1 MLRRLERFL
10 DLRTGELER
19 GLLLFA
25 YLFLVIAS
33 FVVGKSVRD
42 ALFID
47 EFGALLL
54 PYADIGVAVLVG
66 VWVSVYL
73 RLARRTNLRQLL
85 VTSLLFFAVNSLVF
99 WWIAH
104 SIRPAWLTPV
114 IYVWVGMF
122 GVVAP
127 AQVWTLATSVL
138 TTREAK
144 RMYGFIGSG
153 ATSGWIVAGYLT
165 QVTAARFGAE
175 ATLLGM
181 AVALL
186 AAAAI
191 VVRLWQCRPMA
202 DREPETALD
211 ASNMSAGIRASIR
224 LIAGSRYLTAIAA
237 VILLSSFTTAV
248 AGWQFKA
255 FTGQAIEGRDA
266 LAAFF
271 GRFNFYAGL
280 LAFTLQW
287 LLTGRLLRRL
297 GLGFALFVV
306 PVGLLFGSIS
316 LLVFGSLAAV
326 VALRGIDQVLR
337 YSIDKPTV
345 ELLYLPVPSDQ
356 TVAVKSF
363 IDTVVWRLGDG
374 LAGATILIAAGF
386 GRMAIVQITW
396 VNLLLLGGWLA
407 AAWVA
412 QRLYVENLR
421 DSIHHYRLDA
431 ERASATGLERKAA
444 DLLTSKLGGGDPSE
458 VLYALRLLGASSHH
472 AMHPAVRG
480 LLTHASPGVRAEA
493 VRVLDEGG
501 DAGVIPTVEKLL
513 HDPDL
518 NVRTQALLY
527 VAHHAQ
533 IDPLDRIEKLGE
545 FDDFSI
551 RAAMVTFLAQPGT
564 HENIEAAR
572 VLLDRMLQDEE
583 PRARLEAARLLE
595 LLPDQ
600 FEDQLR
606 AVFTSGDTEPVRHAL
621 RAVGHLR
628 KRKMISR
635 VVDRLGDPELADDAT
650 EALAAFGDRVVG
662 TLRDYL
668 ADPDTPVAVRRQIPL
683 VLLRIGSQAAHTVLA
698 DSMLD
703 ADTQAR
709 YNVIIGLNKLG
720 DLHPTWSLDGR
731 LVETV
736 LGAEIMGHLRSYQI
750 MGTLG
755 RAMADPVPVTDA
767 IQDAMERELERIFR
781 LLKLLFPRQDLHSA
795 YVGVQSRNPVVHDNA
810 LEFLE
815 NILSP
820 QLRSLLLP
828 LLDSEVPTS
837 VRTELANRVLGAQV
851 ADSTEAVQ
859 SLLASEDP
867 WLRSCAAYA
876 IGALN
881 LGGFDAE
888 LERLSGDP
896 DPLLRETARQ
906 AQSRLSGARAD
917 S

>member
-1 MLRRLERFL
+1 MLQRFERFL
-10 DLRTGELER
+10 DLRRGELER

-33 FVVGKSVRD
+33 FVVGKSIRD

-54 PYADIGVAVLVG
+54 PYADIGVAILVG
-66 VWVSVYL
+66 LWVSAYL
-73 RLARRTNLRQLL
+73 RLARRLSLRQLL
-85 VTSLLFFAVNSLVF
+85 VSSLLFFALNCLIF
-99 WWIAH
+99 WIVAH
-104 SIRPAWLTPV
+104 NFRPSWLTPA

-127 AQVWTLATSVL
+127 AQVWTLATAVL

-153 ATSGWIVAGYLT
+153 ATSGWIVGGYLT
-165 QVTAARFGAE
+165 QVFAARYGAE
-175 ATLLGM
+175 FSLLGM
-181 AVALL
+181 AVCLMV
-186 AAAAI
+186 AAAI
-191 VVRLWQCRPMA
+191 VGRLWSHRPVPDA
-202 DREPETALD
+202 EVETARALQE
-211 ASNMSAGIRASIR
+211 MRGGIRASVQLIR
-224 LIAGSRYLTAIAA
+224 RSPYLVAIAA
-237 VILLSSFTTAV
+237 VILLSSFTTTM

-255 FTGQAIEGRDA
+255 LTGSAIEGKDA

-271 GRFNFYAGL
+271 GRFNFYAGI
-280 LAFTLQW
+280 LAFALQW

-297 GLGFALFVV
+297 GLGFTLFIV
-306 PVGLLFGSIS
+306 PVGLLFGSIG
-316 LLVFGSLAAV
+316 LLVFGSLTAV
-326 VALRGIDQVLR
+326 VVLRGIDQVLR

-345 ELLYLPVPSDQ
+345 ELLYLPVPSDR

-374 LAGATILIAAGF
+374 FAGVTILIAAGF
-386 GRMAIVQITW
+386 GQMAVVQVTW
-396 VNLLLLGGWLA
+396 VSLLLIGGWLA
-407 AAWVA
+407 AVYVA
-412 QRLYVENLR
+412 QRLYVENLQ

-431 ERASATGLERKAA
+431 ERASAIGLDRRAT
-444 DLLTSKLGGGDPSE
+444 DLLATKLGGEDPSE
-458 VLYALRLLGASSHH
+458 VLYALRLLNAGTHRTT
-472 AMHPAVRG
+472 HPAVRG
-480 LLTHASPGVRAEA
+480 LINHSSPEVRAEA
-493 VRVLDEGG
+493 IRLLDESG
-501 DAGVIPTVEKLL
+501 DAGVVSPIEKLL

-518 NVRTQALLY
+518 SVRTQALLY

-545 FDDFSI
+545 FEDFSI
-551 RAAMVTFLAQPGT
+551 RAAMVTFLAQPGR
-564 HENIEAAR
+564 HENLDAAR
-572 VLLDRMLQDEE
+572 VLIDRMLQDDQ

-595 LLPDQ
+595 ILPDQ

-606 AVFTSGDTEPVRHAL
+606 AVFTTGETEQVRHAI
-621 RAVGHLR
+621 RAVGRLR
-628 KRKMISR
+628 KRKLIGR
-635 VVDRLGDPELADDAT
+635 VIDRLGDATLTDDT
-650 EALAAFGDRVVG
+650 VEALAGFGDRVVG

-668 ADPDTPVAVRRQIPL
+668 TDLDTPIDVRRQIPA
-683 VLLRIGSQAAHTVLA
+683 VLLRIGTQQAHSVLA

-703 ADTQAR
+703 ADTQVR
-709 YNVIIGLNKLG
+709 FSVIIGLNKLG
-720 DLHPTWSLDGR
+720 ELHPTWAIDRR

-750 MGTLG
+750 LGTLG
-755 RAMADPVPVTDA
+755 RELSDPAPVTEA
-767 IQDAMERELERIFR
+767 IRDAMERELERIFR
-781 LLKLLFPRQDLHSA
+781 LMKLLFPQQDLHSA

-815 NILSP
+815 NVLSP

-828 LLDSEVPTS
+828 LLDSEVPATS
-837 VRTELANRVLGAQV
+837 RIELANRVLGTEV
-851 ADSTEAVQ
+851 ANSAEAVH
-859 SLLASEDP
+859 SLLSSEDP

-881 LGGFDAE
+881 LEGFDE
-888 LERLSGDP
+888 QLERLSTDP

-906 AQSRLSGARAD
+906 AQARLANE
-917 S
+917 

>member
-1 MLRRLERFL
+1 MLQRFERFL
-10 DLRTGELER
+10 DLRAGELER

-33 FVVGKSVRD
+33 FVVGKSIRD

-54 PYADIGVAVLVG
+54 PYADIGVAMLVG
-66 VWVSVYL
+66 LWVSVYL
-73 RLARRTNLRQLL
+73 RLARRLSLRQLL
-85 VTSLLFFAVNSLVF
+85 VDSLLFFALNCLIFWVF
-99 WWIAH
+99 AH
-104 SIRPAWLTPV
+104 TYRPAWLTPV
-114 IYVWVGMF
+114 IYAWVGMF

-127 AQVWTLATSVL
+127 AQVWTLATAVL

-153 ATSGWIVAGYLT
+153 ATSGWIVGGYLT
-165 QVTAARFGAE
+165 QVIAARYGAE
-175 ATLLGM
+175 FSLVGM
-181 AVALL
+181 AVCL
-186 AAAAI
+186 AVAAGI
-191 VVRLWQCRPMA
+191 VGRLWSRRPVIDSEVEA
-202 DREPETALD
+202 ARGRDLRG
-211 ASNMSAGIRASIR
+211 GIRASVQLIR
-224 LIAGSRYLTAIAA
+224 QSPYLVAIAA
-237 VILLSSFTTAV
+237 VILLSSFTTTM

-255 FTGQAIEGRDA
+255 FTGAAIDGKDA

-280 LAFTLQW
+280 LAFALQW

-297 GLGFALFVV
+297 GLGFALFIV
-306 PVGLLFGSIS
+306 PVGLLFGSIG
-316 LLVFGSLAAV
+316 LLAFGSLTAV
-326 VALRGIDQVLR
+326 VVLRGIDQVLR

-345 ELLYLPVPSDQ
+345 ELLYLPVPSDR

-374 LAGATILIAAGF
+374 LAGVTILIAAGF
-386 GRMAIVQITW
+386 GQMAVVQVTW
-396 VNLLLLGGWLA
+396 VNLLLIGGWLA
-407 AAWVA
+407 AAYVA
-412 QRLYVENLR
+412 QRLYVENLQ

-431 ERASATGLERKAA
+431 ERASATGLDRKAT
-444 DLLTSKLGGGDPSE
+444 DLLATKLGGHDPSE
-458 VLYALRLLGASSHH
+458 VLYALRLLNAGSHR
-472 AMHPAVRG
+472 ATHPAVRG
-480 LLTHASPGVRAEA
+480 LITHASPEVRAEA
-493 VRVLDEGG
+493 VRVLDESG
-501 DAGVIPTVEKLL
+501 DTGFVSPVEKLL

-518 NVRTQALLY
+518 TVRTQALLY

-545 FDDFSI
+545 FEDFSI
-551 RAAMVTFLAQPGT
+551 RAAMVTFLAQPGK
-564 HENIEAAR
+564 HENIDAAR
-572 VLLDRMLQDEE
+572 VLLDRMLQDDQ

-595 LLPDQ
+595 ILPDR

-606 AVFTSGDTEPVRHAL
+606 AVFTTGDTDQVRHAL
-621 RAVGHLR
+621 RAVGRLR
-628 KRKMISR
+628 KRKLISR
-635 VVDRLGDPELADDAT
+635 VVDRLGDPSLVDEAT
-650 EALAAFGDRVVG
+650 EALAGFGDRLVG

-668 ADPDTPVAVRRQIPL
+668 SDLETPIAVRRQIPA
-683 VLLRIGSQAAHTVLA
+683 VLLRIGTQQAYSVLC

-703 ADTQAR
+703 ADTQVR
-709 YNVIIGLNKLG
+709 YSVIIGLNKLG
-720 DLHPTWSLDGR
+720 DLHPTWSLDRR

-750 MGTLG
+750 LGTL
-755 RAMADPVPVTDA
+755 RREMSDPAPVTEA
-767 IQDAMERELERIFR
+767 IREAMDRELERIFR
-781 LLKLLFPRQDLHSA
+781 LMKLLFPHQDLHSA

-815 NILSP
+815 NILGP

-828 LLDSEVPTS
+828 LLDSEVPATS
-837 VRTELANRVLGAQV
+837 RIELANRVLGTQV
-851 ADSTEAVQ
+851 ASSAEAVQ
-859 SLLASEDP
+859 SLLSSEDP

-881 LGGFDAE
+881 LEGFDGQ
-888 LERLSGDP
+888 LERLSADP

-906 AQSRLSGARAD
+906 AQARLSNE
-917 S
+917 

>member
-1 MLRRLERFL
+1 MLQRFERFL
-10 DLRTGELER
+10 DLRRGELER

-33 FVVGKSVRD
+33 FVVGKSIRD

-54 PYADIGVAVLVG
+54 PYADIGVAMLVG
-66 VWVSVYL
+66 LWMSVYL
-73 RLARRTNLRQLL
+73 RLARRLSLRQLL
-85 VTSLLFFAVNSLVF
+85 VNSLLFFALNCLIF
-99 WWIAH
+99 WVVAH
-104 SIRPAWLTPV
+104 NFRPSWLTPA

-127 AQVWTLATSVL
+127 AQVWTLATAVL

-153 ATSGWIVAGYLT
+153 ATSGWIVGGYLT
-165 QVTAARFGAE
+165 QVFAARYGAE
-175 ATLLGM
+175 FSLLGM
-181 AVALL
+181 AVCLM

-191 VVRLWQCRPMA
+191 VGRVWSHRPVPDA
-202 DREPETALD
+202 EVETARAREELRG
-211 ASNMSAGIRASIR
+211 GIRASVQLIR
-224 LIAGSRYLTAIAA
+224 RSPYLLAIAA
-237 VILLSSFTTAV
+237 VILLSSFTTTM

-255 FTGQAIEGRDA
+255 LTGSAIDGKDA

-271 GRFNFYAGL
+271 GRFNFYAGI
-280 LAFTLQW
+280 LAFALQW

-297 GLGFALFVV
+297 GLGFTLFIV
-306 PVGLLFGSIS
+306 PVGLLFGSIG
-316 LLVFGSLAAV
+316 LLVFGSLTAV
-326 VALRGIDQVLR
+326 VVLRGIDQVLR

-345 ELLYLPVPSDQ
+345 ELLYLPVPSDR

-374 LAGATILIAAGF
+374 FAGVTILIAAGF
-386 GRMAIVQITW
+386 GQMAVVQVTW
-396 VNLLLLGGWLA
+396 VSLLLLGGWLA
-407 AAWVA
+407 AAYVA
-412 QRLYVENLR
+412 QRLYVENLQ

-431 ERASATGLERKAA
+431 ERASAIGLDRRAT
-444 DLLTSKLGGGDPSE
+444 DLLATKLGGEDPSE
-458 VLYALRLLGASSHH
+458 VLYALRLLNAGTHRTT
-472 AMHPAVRG
+472 HPAVRG
-480 LLTHASPGVRAEA
+480 LIHHSSPEVRAEA
-493 VRVLDEGG
+493 VRLLDESG
-501 DAGVIPTVEKLL
+501 DAGVVSPIEKLL

-518 NVRTQALLY
+518 SVRTQALLY

-545 FDDFSI
+545 FEDFSI
-551 RAAMVTFLAQPGT
+551 RAAMVTFLAQPGR
-564 HENIEAAR
+564 HENLDAAR
-572 VLLDRMLQDEE
+572 ILLDRMLQDDQ

-595 LLPDQ
+595 ILPDQ

-606 AVFTSGDTEPVRHAL
+606 AVFTTGETEQVRHAI
-621 RAVGHLR
+621 RAVGRLR
-628 KRKMISR
+628 KRKLIGR
-635 VVDRLGDPELADDAT
+635 VIDRLGDATLTDDT
-650 EALAAFGDRVVG
+650 IEALAGFGDRVVG

-668 ADPDTPVAVRRQIPL
+668 TDLDTPIDVRRQIPA
-683 VLLRIGSQAAHTVLA
+683 VLLRIGTQQAHSVLA

-703 ADTQAR
+703 ADTQVR
-709 YNVIIGLNKLG
+709 YSVIIGLNKLG
-720 DLHPTWSLDGR
+720 ELHPTWAIDRR

-750 MGTLG
+750 LGTLG
-755 RAMADPVPVTDA
+755 RELSDPAPVTEA
-767 IQDAMERELERIFR
+767 IRDAMERELERIFR
-781 LLKLLFPRQDLHSA
+781 LMKLLFPQQDLHSA
-795 YVGVQSRNPVVHDNA
+795 YVGVQSRNPVIHDNA

-815 NILSP
+815 NVLSP

-828 LLDSEVPTS
+828 LLDSEVPAAS
-837 VRTELANRVLGAQV
+837 RIELANRVLGTQV
-851 ADSTEAVQ
+851 ASSAEAVH
-859 SLLASEDP
+859 SLLSSEDP

-881 LGGFDAE
+881 LEGFNGE
-888 LERLSGDP
+888 LERLSTDP

-906 AQSRLSGARAD
+906 AQARLANE
-917 S
+917 

>member
-1 MLRRLERFL
+1 MLQRFERFL
-10 DLRTGELER
+10 DLRPGELER

-33 FVVGKSVRD
+33 FVVGKSIRD

-54 PYADIGVAVLVG
+54 PYADIGVATLVG

-73 RLARRTNLRQLL
+73 RLARRLSLRQLL
-85 VTSLLFFAVNSLVF
+85 VDSLLFFAVNCLIF
-99 WWIAH
+99 WMIAH
-104 SIRPAWLTPV
+104 YYRPAWLTPV

-127 AQVWTLATSVL
+127 AQVWTLATTVL

-153 ATSGWIVAGYLT
+153 ATSGWIVGGFLT
-165 QVTAARFGAE
+165 QVIAARYGAE
-175 ATLLGM
+175 FSLIGM
-181 AVALL
+181 AIALSI
-186 AAAAI
+186 AAGI
-191 VVRLWQCRPMA
+191 VGRLWSRRPVIDGDLEA
-202 DREPETALD
+202 ARTQDQLRG
-211 ASNMSAGIRASIR
+211 GIRTSIQ
-224 LIAGSRYLTAIAA
+224 LIRRSPYLVAIAS
-237 VILLSSFTTAV
+237 VILLSSFTTTM

-255 FTGQAIEGRDA
+255 FTGSAIEGRDA

-280 LAFTLQW
+280 MAFALQW

-297 GLGFALFVV
+297 GLGFTLFIV
-306 PVGLLFGSIS
+306 PVGLLFGSIG
-316 LLVFGSLAAV
+316 LLVFGSLTAV
-326 VALRGIDQVLR
+326 IVLRGIDQVLR

-345 ELLYLPVPSDQ
+345 ELLYLPVPSDR

-374 LAGATILIAAGF
+374 LAGVTILIAATF
-386 GRMAIVQITW
+386 GQMAVVQVTW
-396 VNLLLLGGWLA
+396 VSLLLIGGWLA
-407 AAWVA
+407 AAYVA
-412 QRLYVENLR
+412 QRLYVENLQ

-431 ERASATGLERKAA
+431 ERASATGLDRKAT
-444 DLLTSKLGGGDPSE
+444 DLLATKLHGADPSE
-458 VLYALRLLGASSHH
+458 VLYALRLLSAGSHR
-472 AMHPAVRG
+472 ATHPAVRG
-480 LLTHASPGVRAEA
+480 LITHPSPQVRAEA
-493 VRVLDEGG
+493 VRLLDESG
-501 DAGVIPTVEKLL
+501 DTGVVSPVEKLL

-518 NVRTQALLY
+518 TVRTQALLY

-545 FDDFSI
+545 FADFSI

-564 HENIEAAR
+564 HENIDAAH
-572 VLLDRMLQDEE
+572 VLLDRMLEDDE

-595 LLPDQ
+595 ILPDR

-606 AVFTSGDTEPVRHAL
+606 AVFTTGDTELVRHAV
-621 RAVGHLR
+621 RAVGRLR
-628 KRKMISR
+628 KRKLIGR
-635 VVDRLGDPELADDAT
+635 VIDRLGDPALISDTT
-650 EALAAFGDRVVG
+650 EALAGFGDRVVG

-668 ADPDTPVAVRRQIPL
+668 TDLDTPVEVRRQIPA
-683 VLLRIGSQAAHTVLA
+683 VLLRIGTQQAHGVLTE
-698 DSMLD
+698 SILD
-703 ADTQAR
+703 ADTQVR
-709 YNVIIGLNKLG
+709 YNIIFGLNKLG
-720 DLHPTWSLDGR
+720 DLHPTWSLDRR

-750 MGTLG
+750 LGTLG
-755 RAMADPVPVTDA
+755 RELSDPTPVTEA
-767 IQDAMERELERIFR
+767 IREAMDHELERVFR
-781 LLKLLFPRQDLHSA
+781 LLKLLFPQQDLHSA

-828 LLDSEVPTS
+828 LLDSEVPVPS
-837 VRTELANRVLGAQV
+837 RIELANRVLGTQV
-851 ADSTEAVQ
+851 ASGAEAVQ
-859 SLLASEDP
+859 SLLSSEDP

-881 LGGFDAE
+881 LEGFE
-888 LERLSGDP
+888 GQLERLSADP

-906 AQSRLSGARAD
+906 AQARLAED
-917 S
+917 